1 MYQVELL
8 EFRKGRVYATVRLQK
23 LDSGWSSEWWIT
35 HNFGD
40 NVRVSGCLYIPLF
53 AENADGA
60 ERRCRLMA
68 DEVLDFASWAGGGV
82 AGVGG
87 QADDGRRA
95 HAKRH
100 LMEHIDNL
108 SVTTRVERT
117 VILYELALQFNI
129 NNPAALIAQI
139 ETLPSVRTIHDRL
152 AHARRIGL
160 LDSPGKG
167 NRRKKDAEPYVPEDD
182 EPELDYDLY

>member
-1 MYQVELL
+1 
-8 EFRKGRVYATVRLQK
+8 
-23 LDSGWSSEWWIT
+23 
-35 HNFGD
+35 
-40 NVRVSGCLYIPLF
+40 
-53 AENADGA
+53 
-60 ERRCRLMA
+60 
-68 DEVLDFASWAGGGV
+68 
-82 AGVGG
+82 
-87 QADDGRRA
+87 
-95 HAKRH
+95 
-100 LMEHIDNL
+100 MEHIDNL

-167 NRRKKDAEPYVPEDD
+167 NRRKKDAEPYIPEED
-182 EPELDYDLY
+182 EPDLY